1 MKIIKYFFQF
11 IIINNLFI
19 IFKIIGY
26 KNASLFGSKIGKIFG
41 KLIRSD
47 KIILKNISIIEE
59 YLGTKLNNTDQIVNE
74 VFSKELEAM
83 TNDSKE
89 VLDKMLAYI
98 EKKYISVPMKMA
110 KEIFLEK

>member
-1 MKIIKYFFQF
+1 MCE
-11 IIINNLFI
+11 
-19 IFKIIGY
+19 
-26 KNASLFGSKIGKIFG
+26 
-41 KLIRSD
+41 KLIEKQVVAFKQAFKERKVELAMSEVPQ
-47 KIILKNISIIEE
+47 KIKEIKDLA
-59 YLGTKLNNTDQIVNE
+59 VNE
-74 VFSKELEAM
+74 VFSKELESM